1 MPRLDSPLRAA
12 LSVLL
17 ALPTGCRA
25 GATTT
30 PDRDAERALE
40 IEAADRQARERLTL
54 AETDLAA
61 ATATHTRA
69 ADDLRAAEQRNSDVA
84 AAATS
89 DNEEVD
95 RYAATI
101 AEAQAAAAAC
111 DMLVERLIEV
121 HRYLGGFVGEPR
133 RDAAIAGLERCRKT
147 AVKARK
153 KTHEMA
159 QAERRTEFSD
169 RIEASFDAAYP
180 QLKGRLTASVRG
192 EDLEV
197 SIREF
202 FEWRASESQREVD
215 NWCDTTPDFAEI
227 VLRNAHGTFRCRPK
241 EPPKDGVTWLLRVDG
256 LADPWVPVAPGA
268 RATPQLHAAP
278 PPPVDPAELERLRL
292 HAAGTQQGVEAAS
305 AALAH
310 AQEGVEAVADR
321 SKHLEFA
328 VEGQQNVEAARAART
343 APYFLA
349 GGLVATLGALTCV
362 FVGLAYTSRAEGI
375 RDGKITFDTD
385 AERDRELKHAR
396 NLGLA
401 TYLIGVPIAAVGLTL
416 SLMAGNRYSAAS
428 RVTLAPGGLL
438 LRF

>member
-1 MPRLDSPLRAA
+1 MPRLDGPLRAA

-17 ALPTGCRA
+17 ALPTGCRP

-40 IEAADRQARERLTL
+40 VEAADSQARERLTL

-84 AAATS
+84 SKATS

-95 RYAATI
+95 RYTATI

-111 DMLVERLIEV
+111 DILVERLIEV
-121 HRYLGGFVGEPR
+121 HRYLGGFVGEAR
-133 RDAAIAGLERCRKT
+133 RDAAIAGLEKCRKT

-159 QAERRTEFSD
+159 QAERRTEFSA

-192 EDLEV
+192 EHLEV

-215 NWCDTTPDFAEI
+215 TWCDTTPDFAEI

-241 EPPKDGVTWLLRVDG
+241 EPPKDGVTRLLRVDG
-256 LADPWVPVAPGA
+256 LADPWVPVAPRRA
-268 RATPQLHAAP
+268 RHP
-278 PPPVDPAELERLRL
+278 
-292 HAAGTQQGVEAAS
+292 EAS
-305 AALAH
+305 
-310 AQEGVEAVADR
+310 R
-321 SKHLEFA
+321 
-328 VEGQQNVEAARAART
+328 RAAT
-343 APYFLA
+343 ASDPLRP
-349 GGLVATLGALTCV
+349 
-362 FVGLAYTSRAEGI
+362 RA
-375 RDGKITFDTD
+375 RDGTM
-385 AERDRELKHAR
+385 RRC
-396 NLGLA
+396 G
-401 TYLIGVPIAAVGLTL
+401 AV
-416 SLMAGNRYSAAS
+416 SS
-428 RVTLAPGGLL
+428 
-438 LRF
+438 F